1 MKNNTKSQKK
11 KSKIFNPKLKEKCGV
26 FGISNISNASTLK
39 MFSKLNCPLLGVY
52 GNNDR
57 MEVGLEETCDEFGFD
72 FNQPPFFLDI
82 GKRKIAIFHEPDVI
96 DDYIIE
102 NQDLDLQ
109 QFF

>member
-1 MKNNTKSQKK
+1 MILGVVSDTHNNVANVENII
-11 KSKIFNPKLKEKCGV
+11 KIFNKEAVDIVIHTGD
-26 FGISNISNASTLK
+26 ISNASTLK

-82 GKRKIAIFHEPDVI
+82 G
-96 DDYIIE
+96 IIT
-102 NQDLDLQ
+102 DS
-109 QFF
+109 